1 MGTHTT
7 APNMATSQM
16 FLALCVVG
24 MAMGAP
30 QLSRGRQR
38 SQTGV
43 NEDQV
48 VSNVITALEPSIA
61 QAIQEALAGLSFNNV
76 DAEAAAAAAALERDS
91 FEAELSNDLGP
102 NVRPVYNYEYK
113 VADEDAQT
121 YISKSEQRDG
131 DELSGSYSFVDSTG
145 SLITVNY
152 NAGVDGYTETR
163 NSEKGFVQ
171 IRAIPPWTGE
181 LAGVPGSGTTVARGP
196 STSTASGSSF
206 GSGSGSRAS
215 SAFGSSRGSSSSS
228 SLSSSSISSSVN
240 QGDLISR
247 IIAALQPQI
256 SAAVTSALT

>member
-7 APNMATSQM
+7 ASNMATSQM
-16 FLALCVVG
+16 LLALCVVG

-76 DAEAAAAAAALERDS
+76 DAEAAAAAEAAASARRQQQRRQQQIAAANAASAAAALERDS

-131 DELSGSYSFVDSTG
+131 DELSGTYSFVDSTG

-152 NAGVDGYTETR
+152 NAGLDGYTESR
-163 NSEKGFVQ
+163 SSEEGFVQ
-171 IRAIPPWTGE
+171 MRAIPPWTGE

-228 SLSSSSISSSVN
+228 S
-240 QGDLISR
+240 
-247 IIAALQPQI
+247 
-256 SAAVTSALT
+256 